1 MSETEAAE
9 PDVLLCGAMEV
20 EGRMPWSSNA
30 TFLVTLRLGD
40 DAVRAIYKPHKGERP
55 LWDFPSGLFQR
66 EVAAYEL
73 AAFLGWDVIPR
84 TVLRDGDYGI
94 GSAQTFVDADFEEH
108 YFTLLEKRPDTHVQL
123 RTLAVLDVL
132 ANNADRKGGHILF
145 DPTDST
151 IWGID
156 NGLCFH
162 EDYKLRTVIWDF
174 AGEKIPKELRPDV
187 ERLAA
192 TPAGSLGP
200 LDALLSDDEIAVL
213 LQRAKRIADRPI
225 FPNPRNDH
233 AYPWP
238 LV

>member
-1 MSETEAAE
+1 MLAARVGDFVMAE
-9 PDVLLCGAMEV
+9 LLLAVFDCA
-20 EGRMPWSSNA
+20 
-30 TFLVTLRLGD
+30 RLY
-40 DAVRAIYKPHKGERP
+40 R
-55 LWDFPSGLFQR
+55 R

-94 GSAQTFVDADFEEH
+94 GSVQTFVDADFEEH
-108 YFTLLEKRPDTHVQL
+108 YFTLLEKRPDTHVHL
-123 RTLAVLDVL
+123 RTLATLDVL

-162 EDYKLRTVIWDF
+162 EDYKLRTVMWDF
-174 AGEKIPKELRPDV
+174 AGEKIPKELRPDLQ
-187 ERLAA
+187 RLAE

-200 LDALLSDDEIAVL
+200 LDDLLSDDEIAVL
-213 LQRAKRIADRPI
+213 LQRAQRLTDRPV
-225 FPNPRNDH
+225 FPSPRNDH